1 MAPGNTDVGAMV
13 FELSINTG
21 TSCRPGDSNAPRG
34 LAQPLSR
41 NLTLLYAPLVMA
53 IDGPSHR
60 LTSFDAGSYWL

>member
-1 MAPGNTDVGAMV
+1 M

-21 TSCRPGDSNAPRG
+21 DLLSSGDSNAPRG

-41 NLTLLYAPLVMA
+41 NLILLYGPQVMS

-60 LTSFDAGSYWL
+60 LTSFGAVSYLL